1 MEPLEP
7 LAASPG
13 PDGVTPVRC
22 PWCGS
27 DRVERVGVVGPQLMS
42 ESYLC
47 LSCHSPFERIK
58 R

>member
-1 MEPLEP
+1 MGPLERP
-7 LAASPG
+7 AASPDAG
-13 PDGVTPVRC
+13 GVGAVRC

-27 DRVERVGVVGPQLMS
+27 DRVERIGMVGPQLMA

-47 LSCHSPFERIK
+47 LTCHSPFERIK